1 MIINNLNGLGP
12 AVGPL
17 EADAVLV
24 VDPDTVLSEPVAS
37 QFLKPICR
45 QYPEVAH
52 HVRLLELVQLA
63 TGDRPKSHGTHF
75 PRGFGRTA
83 VEDIPRSLVGE
94 RLDHSPEYNG

>member
-1 MIINNLNGLGP
+1 MIINNLDGLGP

-45 QYPEVAH
+45 RYPEVAH
-52 HVRLLELVQLA
+52 HVRLVELV
-63 TGDRPKSHGTHF
+63 
-75 PRGFGRTA
+75 
-83 VEDIPRSLVGE
+83 
-94 RLDHSPEYNG
+94 